1 MIIVD
6 NHDDTFISIINI
18 LKSSFC
24 FNLPRHT
31 LTIKI
36 VKKNKTLPLPPLF
49 NSCLTSSIATWF
61 WRTLPAAFKA
71 SFAFWVCLSRAPK
84 LGSLSPSLLSCLW
97 TSWLDLACFPEWSI
111 YDYLWLF
118 MINNRWFIYAVCTLT
133 ITQIYL
139 PIMFLQMSVM
149 TARVSPLKY
158 TSIMKTTSRNK

>member
-6 NHDDTFISIINI
+6 NHDDTLICIRNI
-18 LKSSFC
+18 LKQSFC

-111 YDYLWLF
+111 YDYLLLF
-118 MINNRWFIYAVCTLT
+118 MINNRWSYLRSLHPHNNSNLFTYYVPPNVCHDRSCVPIEIY
-133 ITQIYL
+133 
-139 PIMFLQMSVM
+139 FNDEN
-149 TARVSPLKY
+149 
-158 TSIMKTTSRNK
+158 NK